1 MDGIEK
7 MTPAEIESR
16 ITAAMPCD
24 FIEIQS
30 EDNVHY
36 YGIVVSAQY
45 EGLSRVRQHQA
56 VYATLGDQMGREI
69 HALQLQTYTP
79 AQWQAFLEQQR

>member
-1 MDGIEK
+1 
-7 MTPAEIESR
+7 MTPTEIESR
-16 ITAAMPCD
+16 ITEAMPCD

-36 YGIVVSAQY
+36 YGIVVSPKF

-56 VYATLGDQMGREI
+56 VYATLGAQMGNEI

-79 AQWQAFLEQQR
+79 AQWQAFLAQQR